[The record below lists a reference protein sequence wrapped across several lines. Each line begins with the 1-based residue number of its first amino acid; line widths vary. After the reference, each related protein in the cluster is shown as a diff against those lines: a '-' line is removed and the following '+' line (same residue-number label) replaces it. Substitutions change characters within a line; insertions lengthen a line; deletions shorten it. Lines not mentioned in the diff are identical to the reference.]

1 MTKRNFLLT
10 CSIPEDQ
17 KPINE
22 YIENKENFLLNWTIL
37 EQKDYL
43 LKFTKFFLYFFFL
56 VFVFERK
63 FSLKILFFSSIFY
76 LFFLAILFFRW
87 TEVYRRLTET
97 RLFYEEGSWF
107 TIQIWEKSFFL
118 IKNDKLIS
126 SQKLKLILRRLFHTL
141 IFLSF
146 FLLCLSFFF
155 FF

>member
-1 MTKRNFLLT
+1 MRKRNFLLT

-37 EQKDYL
+37 EKKEYFVQ
-43 LKFTKFFLYFFFL
+43 FTKFFLQFFFFL
-56 VFVFERK
+56 FLFEKK
-63 FSLKILFFSSIFY
+63 FSLKLLFFATIFF
-76 LFFLAILFFRW
+76 LFFLTILFFRW

-107 TIQIWEKSFFL
+107 SIQIWEKSFFL

-126 SQKLKLILRRLFHTL
+126 SQKLKLILRRIFHTL
-141 IFLSF
+141 IFLSL
-146 FLLCLSFFF
+146 FLFSLSFFF